1 GGPCQAWAAGMAH
14 RMGAPMPFRR
24 LVLSLALLPAVLPSS
39 GAADN
44 MMPPG
49 GSFSGWGRSDSF
61 VPPGFGDAPAQP
73 ARPSDPG
80 SPAAPSQVS
89 FGSSFNA
96 APPAPPQQLK
106 GLPDPPPPPG
116 FPRLPDPPPP
126 PGSSVAQPGG
136 QFWGGTGQQASS
148 NPGFQGSRPAVQQ
161 PVVGS
166 QGGEPPSGGGNA
178 PPFNGGGIP
187 GWEQAQ
193 SSFAHS
199 AFGQGGALP
208 DPPAPAPAPGSSG
221 TEAGGE
227 IWGGIAQQQTVTAA
241 PAPLPAAAGGEE
253 TDWIDHTL
261 QSGPVS
267 TPLPSFNPD
276 VDEFVSGT
284 VDAARALPEPPAP
297 QMEVTYTVPVD
308 VPMANCVGKET
319 QWALCTHRPCAALN
333 EKIDCVW
340 DEWAE
345 WTALGGC
352 SGLGS
357 RLRRI
362 RTMNNEHGM
371 PCSGPQEQTAQFNA
385 PPFFEQSCL
394 FGNRDCSWG
403 AWNEWTFCGDCN
415 ACGKDRMAQSERWRL
430 VEDEAIGDGHAC
442 QGTYNETRSCGAEE
456 SISCKL
462 SVWAEW
468 TMCSMPCGGGV
479 KAHMRRVIQHAEYG
493 GAACKGPLRESIECN
508 EQPCT
513 MSVDC
518 DLSEWHE
525 WHGCEGGSSQQNR
538 ERSILAHAQG
548 NGKRCEDSLSQTVG
562 CTKMGGVPWCEFT
575 KWEEWGSCPVACGGG
590 QQERTRHMTG
600 DRDCIPLASAD
611 LKEVRGC
618 NMDSCD
624 SVSSC
629 SLSDWDSWGGCSQNC
644 GLGVSVRAR
653 AITQA
658 ASNGGSNCVAGLKEM
673 KDCVV
678 KECPVRDCLWAAWDE
693 WSAAALARCIVRIY
707 FGDNSVFIA
716 VTGPEEKASLVI
728 SWNAAGFV
736 RSHELIKEHYGSLD
750 VYLQRH
756 GAAIFCVQEA
766 KCKPSALQ
774 NVAESRKQGAIVP
787 GYRSFWA
794 FNELKGVQGGFNGVA
809 TWVREDI
816 AAVNGVRA
824 TQNVL
829 LDPDLDREG
838 RCLLVDL
845 GGLAIFNVYA
855 PYVVQTSTAEVPP
868 AEEKTPSP
876 KGNVKKP
883 AAANNNRRG
892 SAQKI
897 AESVAK
903 KLRFL
908 QLLEKRVQE
917 MRRLGKRVIICGD
930 LNLTWRSAD
939 VKAHRLCIP
948 VRGCFANG
956 RQDWCLP
963 TLSGAEASAQ
973 TLMRVCDVAKLLRTE
988 VLVPA
993 EEARAIVSTLAETN
1007 TGLVVS
1013 NAEGLSL
1020 SDDRHVPAGRTLL
1033 SARAANGNT
1042 HITSGKC
1049 SSDTNGRSNN
1059 EDRQDTEA
1067 INATRTLSNS
1077 NNASNSNCAAA
1088 VFRRDSTLQALKDF
1102 GEAAVTLEFGVPVA
1116 DLAAAG
1122 HSTHLSAEPECMEL
1136 LKSWVGPQGDFL
1148 DTFVACHGDAVD
1160 RFTFWSQQANL
1171 RYSNCGS
1178 RLDYVLCE
1186 KDAAQELVA
1195 TVTAELVGGTDHV
1208 GAESAEAAQNA
1219 ATNFAS
1225 WHGAHNLQKDVMLDK
1240 AGGLSLQQDDMRL
1253 NNSQFRS
1260 PHTGILYTPP
1270 KYSDHVPVCACFV
1283 GRSSGFA
1290 KGSLTITEEQTRRS
1304 TPWVAQASISSFFG
1318 AGSSKRKLGS
1328 A

>member
-1 GGPCQAWAAGMAH
+1 MT
-14 RMGAPMPFRR
+14 F
-24 LVLSLALLPAVLPSS
+24 PS
-39 GAADN
+39 
-44 MMPPG
+44 
-49 GSFSGWGRSDSF
+49 
-61 VPPGFGDAPAQP
+61 
-73 ARPSDPG
+73 
-80 SPAAPSQVS
+80 
-89 FGSSFNA
+89 
-96 APPAPPQQLK
+96 
-106 GLPDPPPPPG
+106 
-116 FPRLPDPPPP
+116 
-126 PGSSVAQPGG
+126 
-136 QFWGGTGQQASS
+136 
-148 NPGFQGSRPAVQQ
+148 
-161 PVVGS
+161 
-166 QGGEPPSGGGNA
+166 E
-178 PPFNGGGIP
+178 
-187 GWEQAQ
+187 
-193 SSFAHS
+193 
-199 AFGQGGALP
+199 
-208 DPPAPAPAPGSSG
+208 
-221 TEAGGE
+221 
-227 IWGGIAQQQTVTAA
+227 
-241 PAPLPAAAGGEE
+241 
-253 TDWIDHTL
+253 
-261 QSGPVS
+261 
-267 TPLPSFNPD
+267 
-276 VDEFVSGT
+276 
-284 VDAARALPEPPAP
+284 
-297 QMEVTYTVPVD
+297 
-308 VPMANCVGKET
+308 
-319 QWALCTHRPCAALN
+319 
-333 EKIDCVW
+333 
-340 DEWAE
+340 
-345 WTALGGC
+345 
-352 SGLGS
+352 
-357 RLRRI
+357 
-362 RTMNNEHGM
+362 
-371 PCSGPQEQTAQFNA
+371 
-385 PPFFEQSCL
+385 
-394 FGNRDCSWG
+394 DCSWG

-456 SISCKL
+456 PISCKL

-493 GAACKGPLRESIECN
+493 GAPCKGPLRESIECN

-575 KWEEWGSCPVACGGG
+575 EWAEWGSCPVACGGG

-629 SLSDWDSWGGCSQNC
+629 SLSDWDSWGDCSQNC

-658 ASNGGSNCVAGLKEM
+658 ASNGG
-673 KDCVV
+673 
-678 KECPVRDCLWAAWDE
+678 
-693 WSAAALARCIVRIY
+693 
-707 FGDNSVFIA
+707 
-716 VTGPEEKASLVI
+716 
-728 SWNAAGFV
+728 
-736 RSHELIKEHYGSLD
+736 HELIKEHYGSLD

-774 NVAESRKQGAIVP
+774 NVAESQKQGAIVP

-829 LDPDLDREG
+829 LDPELDREG

-855 PYVVQTSTAEVPP
+855 PYVVQTSTAEAPP
-868 AEEKTPSP
+868 VEEKTPSP
-876 KGNVKKP
+876 KGNAKKP

-892 SAQKI
+892 SAEKI

-908 QLLEKRVQE
+908 QLLEIWLHLEKRVQE

-1007 TGLVVS
+1007 KGLVVS

-1195 TVTAELVGGTDHV
+1195 TVTAELIGGTDHV

-1225 WHGAHNLQKDVMLDK
+1225 WHGAHTLQKDVMLDK